1 MHLRFPVNVQ
11 DQDGITS
18 TLDIVIEDTDDEG
31 FVARLPG
38 LNLDSKASNVLDA
51 LNQFASQYAKGKG
64 DKGPVTVWR
73 PSAPGQVYKALTLEK
88 GLLDLFEEFIALNC
102 EKSFAQ
108 LVMESQPSG

>member
-11 DQDGITS
+11 DQDGITT
-18 TLDIVIEDTDDEG
+18 TLDIVIEETDYEG
-31 FVARLPG
+31 FGVRLPG
-38 LNLDSKASNVLDA
+38 LNLDSQASNVLDA

-64 DKGPVTVWR
+64 EKGPVTVWR

>member
-1 MHLRFPVNVQ
+1 MCR
-11 DQDGITS
+11 
-18 TLDIVIEDTDDEG
+18 LDPQFCRAILVAQNRHKTDDEG
-31 FVARLPG
+31 FIARLPG

-51 LNQFASQYAKGKG
+51 LNQFARQYAKGKG
-64 DKGPVTVWR
+64 DKSPVTVWR

-108 LVMESQPSG
+108 LVMENQPRG